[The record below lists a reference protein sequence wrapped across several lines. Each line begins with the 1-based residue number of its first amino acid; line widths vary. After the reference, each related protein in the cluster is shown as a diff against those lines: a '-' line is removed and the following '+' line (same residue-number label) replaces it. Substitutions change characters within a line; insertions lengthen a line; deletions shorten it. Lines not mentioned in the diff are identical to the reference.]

1 MPSPTVTALK
11 TLYMANLKEVR
22 TRIASV
28 SSTQQITSAMKM
40 VSAAKFRRAQNAIV
54 GMRPYANQLGDIVSD
69 IDTGDGIQTP
79 YHEVRKLEH
88 VLLVVVTSNKG
99 LCGAFNS
106 NVIKQ
111 AQARIDYYRSIATA
125 DQPAQ
130 LSMITIG
137 KRCSEYFGKRF
148 DNVVG
153 SHDELLDNASFDAIA
168 TFADDILQQY
178 CDKKYDRVELVYN
191 QFKNS
196 LVQILSTEQF
206 LPVTVNTTSGN
217 GGTAMKQTASDYIYE
232 PSKEEILAEI
242 IPLTLRSQFYRVI
255 LDSLASEHGA
265 RMNAMQKATDNA
277 TELLKELRLSYN
289 KARQAAITNEIIEI
303 VSGSEALKG

>member
-1 MPSPTVTALK
+1 
-11 TLYMANLKEVR
+11 MANLKEVR

-40 VSAAKFRRAQNAIV
+40 VSAAKFRRAQNAII
-54 GMRPYANQLGDIVSD
+54 GMRPYAAQLDEIVSD
-69 IDTGDGIQTP
+69 IDTGGEVLTP
-79 YHEVRKLEH
+79 YHAVRPLRN

-111 AQARIDYYRSIATA
+111 ATARIEYYKS
-125 DQPAQ
+125 Q
-130 LSMITIG
+130 LPQDGELRVLSIG
-137 KRCSEYFGKRF
+137 KKSSEILARRN
-148 DNVVG
+148 DITLAVN
-153 SHDELLDNASFDAIA
+153 DELLDGASFDAVAAVADSIMTA
-168 TFADDILQQY
+168 FAAKEI
-178 CDKKYDRVELVYN
+178 DRVEVVYN

-196 LVQILSTEQF
+196 LSQVLSTDQL
-206 LPVTVNTTSGN
+206 LPVVPGKEVQARNAG
-217 GGTAMKQTASDYIYE
+217 AMRNDYIYE
-232 PSKEEILAEI
+232 PSQDEIVRSMV
-242 IPLTLRSQFYRVI
+242 PLMLRSTFYRMV

-265 RMNAMQKATDNA
+265 RMTAMQKATDNA
-277 TELLKELRLSYN
+277 TELLKDLRLSYN

>member
-1 MPSPTVTALK
+1 
-11 TLYMANLKEVR
+11 MANLKEVR

-40 VSAAKFRRAQNAIV
+40 VSAAKFRRAQVAII
-54 GMRPYANQLGDIVSD
+54 GMRPYAKQLNDIVCD
-69 IDTGDGIQTP
+69 IDTGDGVQTP
-79 YHEVRKLEH
+79 YHEVRKLGR

-111 AQARIDYYRSIATA
+111 AQARIEYYKAHATPA
-125 DQPAQ
+125 D

-137 KRCSEYFGKRF
+137 KRGSEFFAKHF
-148 DNVVG
+148 DKVVG
-153 SHDELLDNASFDAIA
+153 CYDEMLDAISFDSAA
-168 TFADDILQQY
+168 NLADQLMQQF
-178 CDKKYDRVELVYN
+178 CQKKYDRIELIYN

-206 LPVTVNTTSGN
+206 LPIVPQKEAKPDSKEVAN
-217 GGTAMKQTASDYIYE
+217 DYIYE
-232 PSKEEILAEI
+232 PSKEEILREMV
-242 IPLTLRSQFYRVI
+242 PLTLRSHFYRVL
-255 LDSLASEHGA
+255 LDSLAAEHGA

>member
-1 MPSPTVTALK
+1 
-11 TLYMANLKEVR
+11 MANLKEVR

-54 GMRPYANQLGDIVSD
+54 GMRPYANQLGQIAAD

-79 YHEVRKLEH
+79 YHEVRRLEN

-111 AQARIDYYRSIATA
+111 AQVRIDHYRSLSTTE
-125 DQPAQ
+125 QPAH
-130 LSMITIG
+130 LAMITIG
-137 KRCSEYFGKRF
+137 KRCTEFFTKRF

-153 SHDELLDNASFDAIA
+153 TYDEMLDNATFDSVA
-168 TFADDILQQY
+168 TLADDIMQQF

-206 LPVTVNTTSGN
+206 LPIEAPKEPKAEASS
-217 GGTAMKQTASDYIYE
+217 TANDYIYE
-232 PSKEEILAEI
+232 PSKEAIMREM
-242 IPLTLRSQFYRVI
+242 IPLTLRSHLYRVI

>member
-1 MPSPTVTALK
+1 
-11 TLYMANLKEVR
+11 MANLKEVR

-40 VSAAKFRRAQNAIV
+40 VSAAKFRRAQNAIL
-54 GMRPYANQLGDIVSD
+54 GMRPYAAMLNDIIGDINVE
-69 IDTGDGIQTP
+69 DGVQTP
-79 YHEVRKLEH
+79 YHEVRKTDS

-106 NVIKQ
+106 NVIKE
-111 AQARIDYYRSIATA
+111 ASSRLEKYRKAGCEKI
-125 DQPAQ
+125 
-130 LSMITIG
+130 SMVTIG
-137 KRCSEYFGKRF
+137 KRGTEFFSKQQGLVKA
-148 DNVVG
+148 
-153 SHDELLDNASFDAIA
+153 SHDDVLDNPGFDAIA
-168 TFADDILQQY
+168 QICESMMQSY
-178 CDKKYDRVELVYN
+178 CNKEYDCIEIIYN

-196 LVQILSTEQF
+196 LTQILSTEQF
-206 LPVTVNTTSGN
+206 LPVVSG
-217 GGTAMKQTASDYIYE
+217 KQKQEKGERKNNDYIYE
-232 PSKEEILAEI
+232 PDKVKILQEM

-265 RMNAMQKATDNA
+265 RMTAMQKATDNA

>member
-1 MPSPTVTALK
+1 
-11 TLYMANLKEVR
+11 MANLKEVR

-40 VSAAKFRRAQNAIV
+40 VSAAKFRRAQNAII
-54 GMRPYANQLGDIVSD
+54 GMRPYAAQLDEIVTD
-69 IDTGDGIQTP
+69 IDTGGEALTP
-79 YHEVRKLEH
+79 YHAVRPIKT

-111 AQARIDYYRSIATA
+111 ANARIEHYKALLPEDGELRV
-125 DQPAQ
+125 
-130 LSMITIG
+130 LSIG
-137 KRCSEYFGKRF
+137 KKSSELLVRRK
-148 DNVVG
+148 DINLTVN
-153 SHDELLDNASFDAIA
+153 DDLLDNATFDAVAEVADSIMTA
-168 TFADDILQQY
+168 FAAKEIDH
-178 CDKKYDRVELVYN
+178 VEVVYN

-196 LVQILSTEQF
+196 LSQVLSTDQL
-206 LPVTVNTTSGN
+206 LPVAPAEAAQAKGPA
-217 GGTAMKQTASDYIYE
+217 GMKNDYIYE
-232 PSKEEILAEI
+232 PSKEDIVRSMV
-242 IPLTLRSQFYRVI
+242 PLMLRSTFYRMV

-265 RMNAMQKATDNA
+265 RMTAMQKATDNA
-277 TELLKELRLSYN
+277 TELLKDLRLSYN

>member
-1 MPSPTVTALK
+1 
-11 TLYMANLKEVR
+11 MANLKEVR

-54 GMRPYANQLGDIVSD
+54 GMRPYARQLGDIVAD
-69 IDTGDGIQTP
+69 IDTGDGVQTP
-79 YHEVRKLEH
+79 YHEVRKLEN

-106 NVIKQ
+106 NVLKQ
-111 AQARIDYYRSIATA
+111 AQARIDEYRAHATA
-125 DQPAQ
+125 EQPAR
-130 LSMITIG
+130 LAMITIG
-137 KRCSEYFGKRF
+137 KRCTEYFGKRF
-148 DNVVG
+148 DNIVG
-153 SHDELLDNASFDAIA
+153 SYDSLLDNN
-168 TFADDILQQY
+168 TFDDIANLADSIMEQFCNKQ
-178 CDKKYDRVELVYN
+178 YDRVEIIYN

-206 LPVTVNTTSGN
+206 LPVVTKSG
-217 GGTAMKQTASDYIYE
+217 GDTGKASNNDYIYE
-232 PSKEEILAEI
+232 PSKEAILREM
-242 IPLTLRSQFYRVI
+242 IPLMLRSQFYRVI

>member
-1 MPSPTVTALK
+1 
-11 TLYMANLKEVR
+11 MANLKEVR

-54 GMRPYANQLGDIVSD
+54 GMRPYANQLGQIAAD

-79 YHEVRKLEH
+79 YHEVRKLEN

-111 AQARIDYYRSIATA
+111 AQARIDHYRSTATS
-125 DQPAQ
+125 DQPAR
-130 LSMITIG
+130 LAMITIG
-137 KRCSEYFGKRF
+137 KRCSDFFGKRF

-153 SHDELLDNASFDAIA
+153 SYDELLDGVSFDAVA
-168 TFADDILQQY
+168 TLSDNIMQQF

-206 LPVTVNTTSGN
+206 LPIQPGAAPKKGN
-217 GGTAMKQTASDYIYE
+217 QAMANDYIYE
-232 PSKEEILAEI
+232 PSKEEILREM
-242 IPLTLRSQFYRVI
+242 IPLTLRSHFYRVI

>member
-1 MPSPTVTALK
+1 
-11 TLYMANLKEVR
+11 MANLKEVR

-54 GMRPYANQLGDIVSD
+54 GMRPYANQLGQIAAD

-79 YHEVRKLEH
+79 YHEVRRLEN

-111 AQARIDYYRSIATA
+111 AQARIDYYKSIATA
-125 DQPAQ
+125 DQPAH
-130 LSMITIG
+130 LAMITIG
-137 KRCSEYFGKRF
+137 KRCSEFFAKRF

-153 SHDELLDNASFDAIA
+153 SFDDLLDNASFDTVASL
-168 TFADDILQQY
+168 ADDVMQQF

-206 LPVTVNTTSGN
+206 LPILPSQADKGAVSGMAN
-217 GGTAMKQTASDYIYE
+217 DYIYE
-232 PSKEEILAEI
+232 PSKEDILREM
-242 IPLTLRSQFYRVI
+242 IPLTLRSHFYRVI